1 MEQSE
6 GNPEIL
12 LRSLVWMGDSLDNL
26 REFPPEVRTAVGY
39 ALQLVQA
46 GETPMSAK
54 PFKGVA
60 SGVYEIVKRYDTD
73 TYRAVYAVKIGE
85 PKSIDSSGN
94 VFSDL
99 KLDDA
104 DELFARGKI
113 GIQVIKLLK
122 RRNLKQREI
131 SELLEISQPEV
142 SHLMN
147 GEFQRFSEGKL
158 ISFLKRL
165 NVEIT
170 LHILD
175 RHLANE
181 TSETLISL

>member
-6 GNPEIL
+6 DNPEIL

-85 PKSIDSSGN
+85 RIYILHAFQKKSKQGIKTPQ
-94 VFSDL
+94 SDVDL
-99 KLDDA
+99 
-104 DELFARGKI
+104 I
-113 GIQVIKLLK
+113 
-122 RRNLKQREI
+122 KQRYKDAI
-131 SELLEISQPEV
+131 
-142 SHLMN
+142 
-147 GEFQRFSEGKL
+147 
-158 ISFLKRL
+158 
-165 NVEIT
+165 
-170 LHILD
+170 D
-175 RHLANE
+175 RE
-181 TSETLISL
+181 KQ